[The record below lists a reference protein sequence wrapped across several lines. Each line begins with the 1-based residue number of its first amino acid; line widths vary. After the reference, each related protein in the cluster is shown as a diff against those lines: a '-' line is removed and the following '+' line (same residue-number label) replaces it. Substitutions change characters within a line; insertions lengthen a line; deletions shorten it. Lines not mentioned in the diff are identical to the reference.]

1 MAVKPGAGPKTEDGI
16 QGEDL
21 ARQINE
27 LRADLEKLT
36 ASLGDLA
43 EGKVG
48 GLLDA
53 LQSRLR
59 DMGGNAETLV
69 KDKLAG
75 AEATLDEVA
84 DYARRKPLHALGIAA
99 AAGMLFGLLFGRR

>member
-1 MAVKPGAGPKTEDGI
+1 MAVKPAAEPKAEDGI
-16 QGEDL
+16 DGAEL
-21 ARQINE
+21 ARQIRE
-27 LRADLEKLT
+27 LRADLEKL
-36 ASLGDLA
+36 AAALGDLS
-43 EGKVG
+43 EGRAA